1 MSNNIKIIYVV
12 LNIDKYNSPEI
23 VDYFLTEDEAQEHV
37 AKMKYLG
44 YENSNYEPLELRKW
58 MI

>member
-1 MSNNIKIIYVV
+1 
-12 LNIDKYNSPEI
+12 
-23 VDYFLTEDEAQEHV
+23 V